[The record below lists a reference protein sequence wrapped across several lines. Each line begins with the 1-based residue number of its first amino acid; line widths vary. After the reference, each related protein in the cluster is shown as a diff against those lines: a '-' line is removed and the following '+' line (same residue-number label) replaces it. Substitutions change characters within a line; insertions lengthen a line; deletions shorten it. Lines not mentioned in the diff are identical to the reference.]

1 MNSWAD
7 NEHRYNKIQF
17 DCVARNVTDLDRDD
31 GESLARSD
39 EEMQSQDAG
48 FNLPL
53 WRKVLES
60 LPPSALY
67 SRVHES
73 RNYRT
78 EANEESRAIRTAE
91 STETIST
98 TSSTN
103 VSPT

>member
-1 MNSWAD
+1 VDSWAD
-7 NEHRYNKIQF
+7 NNERRYHKIQF
-17 DCVARNVTDLDRDD
+17 DCVARNVTELDRDD

-60 LPPSALY
+60 LPALY

-78 EANEESRAIRTAE
+78 DANEESRAIRTAE
-91 STETIST
+91 SRETIST